1 MGEEMWDKED
11 INLYK
16 IEYAVY
22 LYYDIL
28 IWWKYFKR

>member
-1 MGEEMWDKED
+1 MWDKED

-16 IEYAVY
+16 IEHTGY

-28 IWWKYFKR
+28 ILAEAF